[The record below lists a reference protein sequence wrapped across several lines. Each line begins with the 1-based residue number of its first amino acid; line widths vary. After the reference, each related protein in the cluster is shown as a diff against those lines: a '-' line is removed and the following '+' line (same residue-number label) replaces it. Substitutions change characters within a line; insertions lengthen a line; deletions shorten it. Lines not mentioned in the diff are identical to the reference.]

1 MKIKVSRVFEFRI
14 EDARSC
20 LVEKLTLKDFKTEM
34 MQMANQFIDE
44 GSESQAF
51 EMKVIDSL
59 VAFRGYT
66 RKKNSKW

>member
-1 MKIKVSRVFEFRI
+1 
-14 EDARSC
+14 
-20 LVEKLTLKDFKTEM
+20 M